1 MVSCARGG
9 RLRPHKDPQLPLRA
23 QSIFPTTQMTTETMS
38 APPVTISSHTTASH
52 PRPHILYAVRVGEGK
67 PIFRR
72 YSEFA
77 ALAAAL
83 PGSFSL
89 PPKRLLTTTFVPSA
103 WADDALIAERK
114 AGLSAFL
121 NDVLRVPELSAH
133 PALKDFLGQAGT
145 SKGAFDPEDALP
157 STMSRKDAL
166 NFKTKA
172 ASQIVGAYY
181 PDWSTGTIAPENID
195 FSKYDLLFFAFATPN
210 QSNGLNWDDGS
221 QSTLKR
227 LVSAAHGAGTK
238 VVLSVGGWGGSYWF
252 SNAVSSKGNRSAFSS
267 ALADTVSQYNLDG
280 VDIDWEYPNSEGAG
294 NPHNAA
300 DAANLLTLLKDIRK
314 KIGDDKTISAA
325 VAHQPWIGDNGSPL
339 SDVSAYASV
348 MDWVGIMNYDVSGA
362 SAHPGP
368 NAPLGNLCGTSSHP
382 EASAQAAVKQWTG
395 AGFPASKLMLGV
407 PYYGYVSQS
416 SDTSLTGS
424 FAPNKH
430 AVTNAEVTNGAQEV
444 LGEASTD
451 GSLYAPHPHAKAS
464 PANSD
469 ESKKQAGNGATKEA
483 AKQPVTAKAD
493 LSSYWGQQV
502 AFSTLV
508 SAGALTKKSDGNYG
522 EAGGFTMA
530 WDNCSDTPFLY
541 KTSAQTV
548 VTYDDTY
555 SLNSKAAYARDAGLA
570 GVFAWSLDQD
580 DGTSLVGAVRSGL
593 GK

>member
-9 RLRPHKDPQLPLRA
+9 RLRPHKDPQLLLRA
-23 QSIFPTTQMTTETMS
+23 QSIFPTTQTRTETMS

-77 ALAAAL
+77 ALASAL

-145 SKGAFDPEDALP
+145 SKAGFDPEDALP

-166 NFKTKA
+166 KFKTKA

-267 ALADTVSQYNLDG
+267 ALADAVSQYNLDG
-280 VDIDWEYPNSEGAG
+280 VDIDWV
-294 NPHNAA
+294 HNAA

-325 VAHQPWIGDNGSPL
+325 VAHQPWIGDTGSPL

-348 MDWVGIMNYDVSGA
+348 MDWVGIMNYDVTGA

-368 NAPLGNLCGTSSHP
+368 NAPLGNLCGTSAHP

-416 SDTSLTGS
+416 SDTTLTGS
-424 FAPNKH
+424 FAPKAH
-430 AVTNAEVTNGAQEV
+430 AGTNAEVTNGGQEV
-444 LGEASTD
+444 LSEGSTD
-451 GSLYAPHPHAKAS
+451 GPLYAPHPHAKAT

-469 ESKKQAGNGATKEA
+469 ESAKQAGNGATKEA
-483 AKQPVTAKAD
+483 AKTPITVKAD

-502 AFSTLV
+502 AFSTLF

>member
-1 MVSCARGG
+1 
-9 RLRPHKDPQLPLRA
+9 
-23 QSIFPTTQMTTETMS
+23 MS
-38 APPVTISSHTTASH
+38 AAPPVTISSHTTASH
-52 PRPHILYAVRVGEGK
+52 PRPHILYTVRVGEGK

-77 ALAAAL
+77 ALASAL
-83 PGSFSL
+83 PGSFAL

-145 SKGAFDPEDALP
+145 SKASFDPEDALP

-166 NFKTKA
+166 NFIGSGAGRLA

-267 ALADTVSQYNLDG
+267 ALADAVSQYNLDG

-325 VAHQPWIGDNGSPL
+325 VAHQPWIGNNGSPL

-430 AVTNAEVTNGAQEV
+430 AVTNAEVTNGAQE
-444 LGEASTD
+444 
-451 GSLYAPHPHAKAS
+451 
-464 PANSD
+464 
-469 ESKKQAGNGATKEA
+469 SKKQAGNGATKEA
-483 AKQPVTAKAD
+483 AKQPVTVKAD